1 MKTKLSFFVFLFLGL
16 ILINIF
22 LPVLVIAYQTR
33 ETTSSEI
40 NFFYS
45 TVCPHCKEELKFLDE
60 LEKKYPQ
67 IKINRYE
74 VIYNK
79 ENREI
84 LKKFYEQYRVPLQ
97 EQGYVPLTFTRTKYF
112 IGFNSYIANQI
123 ESCVEECFVQTK
135 NQQHKQIINIP
146 FFGEIDLSKLSLPV
160 LTLVL
165 GTLDGFNP
173 CAMWVLVI
181 LISLLLS
188 LKSRKKIALVGG
200 IFIFAEGLLYF
211 LFITVWLNAFLWMK
225 YVYIAQL
232 LIGIFGI
239 GFGIFR
245 IKEFITWKPGVC
257 KVTNATGSQ
266 TKIVDKMKK
275 ILELEKLPA
284 IVIGIILLAL
294 GGNSIE

>member
-22 LPVLVIAYQTR
+22 LPVSVIAYQTR

-45 TVCPHCKEELKFLDE
+45 TVCPHCKEELKFLNE

-112 IGFNSYIANQI
+112 VGFNIST
-123 ESCVEECFVQTK
+123 VF
-135 NQQHKQIINIP
+135 
-146 FFGEIDLSKLSLPV
+146 LSASP
-160 LTLVL
+160 
-165 GTLDGFNP
+165 G
-173 CAMWVLVI
+173 
-181 LISLLLS
+181 
-188 LKSRKKIALVGG
+188 R
-200 IFIFAEGLLYF
+200 
-211 LFITVWLNAFLWMK
+211 WMK
-225 YVYIAQL
+225 L
-232 LIGIFGI
+232 
-239 GFGIFR
+239 
-245 IKEFITWKPGVC
+245 
-257 KVTNATGSQ
+257 
-266 TKIVDKMKK
+266 D
-275 ILELEKLPA
+275 PA
-284 IVIGIILLAL
+284 LNFHIPTDWAI
-294 GGNSIE
+294 